1 MEEKHSRRSAMWKIL
16 SIAAMLGCFICI
28 GIIVRY
34 IYDGNETKKKYEE
47 LSGSLQGDD
56 FQTEQKE
63 ALKDTLPPVDSAQEE
78 MESEKAAEEMIMAEN
93 PIDFEE
99 LQKINPEIY
108 AWIRIPDTNVDY
120 PIVQHEGEDQSY
132 YLYYTIYGEKETA
145 ASIYTES
152 LNNKDFSDPNTIIYG
167 HNMKNGSMF
176 HNLRYYADQDYFDEH
191 SAIYIY
197 LPDRILTYEVAASYE
212 YDDRHLLYAFDFSD
226 KEVFAEY
233 LDSVMHPRSMYARIN
248 ENVEL
253 TAEDRIITLSTCI
266 GNKPE
271 ARRLVQAV
279 LIDDVEAEYIGRTP
293 TESEE
298 SESNR

>member
-1 MEEKHSRRSAMWKIL
+1 MKERRGRRKRAVFWAVLAVIAMI
-16 SIAAMLGCFICI
+16 GCLICI
-28 GIIVRY
+28 GIIIWNVY
-34 IYDGNETKKKYEE
+34 KGYETQKRYEE
-47 LSGSLQGDD
+47 IAESQWEEETSQELPEE
-56 FQTEQKE
+56 TEFVVTVEPEKE
-63 ALKDTLPPVDSAQEE
+63 PL
-78 MESEKAAEEMIMAEN
+78 AAN
-93 PIDFEE
+93 PIDFEQ
-99 LQKINPEIY
+99 LQAVNPEIY

-120 PIVQHEGEDQSY
+120 PIAQHEGEDQSY
-132 YLYYTIYGEKETA
+132 YLYYTVYGEKETA

-152 LNNKDFSDPNTIIYG
+152 INSRDFSNPNTVIYG

-176 HNLRYYADQDYFDEH
+176 HDLRYYADQDYFDEH
-191 SAIYIY
+191 SVIYIY

-233 LDSVMHPRSMYARIN
+233 LDNVMHPRSMYARVN

-253 TAEDRIITLSTCI
+253 TAEDRIITLSTCV

-279 LIDDVEAEYIGRTP
+279 LIDDVEAEYVGESQ
-293 TESEE
+293 TESTEE
-298 SESNR
+298 E

>member
-1 MEEKHSRRSAMWKIL
+1 MVARHNGKPTVWKIL
-16 SIAAMLGCFICI
+16 SLVAMIGCFICI
-28 GIIVRY
+28 SIIVKY
-34 IYDGNETKKKYEE
+34 IYDDNGTQKKYEE
-47 LSGSLQGDD
+47 LSKSLWGEGFQVRQEEALEESLPFAETVQGDME
-56 FQTEQKE
+56 TEK
-63 ALKDTLPPVDSAQEE
+63 T
-78 MESEKAAEEMIMAEN
+78 AEEMIKAEN

-99 LQKINPEIY
+99 LQKINSEIY

-120 PIVQHEGEDQSY
+120 PIVQHEGEDQAY

-152 LNNKDFSDPNTIIYG
+152 LNSKDFSDPNTIIYG

-176 HNLRYYADQDYFDEH
+176 HNLRYYADQGYFDEH

-197 LPDRILTYEVAASYE
+197 LPDKILTYEVVASYE

-226 KEVFAEY
+226 KEIFAEY

-266 GNKPE
+266 GGKPE

-279 LIDDVEAEYIGRTP
+279 LIDDVEAEYVDKTQA
-293 TESEE
+293 ESQEDE
-298 SESNR
+298 NNR